1 MKKEPFNNFRKSI
14 WKAFLYF
21 SLPVTILYIPLF
33 SSAADFKLIKSE
45 LPDLPKGAWTV
56 VVIPDTQTYV
66 NRVNKH
72 GVKILDRMFEWM
84 AAEKD
89 TRNIKVV
96 VHVGDMTGG
105 NRPESWVKIRN
116 SYKKLDGILPY
127 VVCVGNHDSKE
138 GQRQQTG
145 LLDNYFKIDENP
157 LNKEFFAGSFKKD
170 ELENAYYIFEQN
182 GQKFLY
188 IALEYGVRDE
198 VVEWADKIIKRHP
211 DHHIFF
217 TVHAYIAEKSRLL
230 SKDGKPVV
238 NPRNVIKRKLIDPN
252 PNVEFLVNGH
262 YGAIKLSDKGKAK
275 YAREDIATAHLST
288 PKDKGL
294 TFHAMLFNAQ
304 WFKNGGDGWL
314 MLLEFQADNKTVH
327 VRTYSPYLK
336 AYRTGPEYDYVLHR
350 QLSKGKHKTTKLKAK
365 GNKPLIPGHR
375 RTVTRNQ
382 MSYQ

>member
-1 MKKEPFNNFRKSI
+1 MKTESLSNCRRSR
-14 WKAFLYF
+14 WKAFLRF
-21 SLPVTILYIPLF
+21 GLPVTTLCIALF
-33 SSAADFKLIKSE
+33 SHAAEFELIKGE
-45 LPDLPKGAWTV
+45 LPDLRKGAWTT

-72 GVKILDRMFEWM
+72 GFKILDRMFEWM

-116 SYKKLDGILPY
+116 SYKTLDGILPY
-127 VVCVGNHDSKE
+127 VVCVGNHDASDGK
-138 GQRQQTG
+138 RQKKG
-145 LLDNYFKIDENP
+145 RLNDYFKINENP
-157 LNKEFFAGSFKKD
+157 RNKECFVGSFEKD

-182 GQKFLY
+182 GQKYLY
-188 IALEYGVRDE
+188 IALEYHVRDE

-211 DHHIFF
+211 DHHIFI
-217 TVHAYIAEKSRLL
+217 TVHAYLTARSRGR

-238 NPRNVIKRKLIDPN
+238 NPSNVLKRKLIDPN

-262 YGAIKLSDKGKAK
+262 TGPWRLHDDGELE
-275 YAREDIATAHLST
+275 REREEIAVAHLST

-294 TFHAMLFNAQ
+294 AFHAMLFNAQ
-304 WFKNGGDGWL
+304 WLKNGGDGWL
-314 MLLEFQADNKTVH
+314 LLLEFQPDNKTVH

-336 AYRTGPEYDYVLHR
+336 AYRTGPQYDYILHR
-350 QLSKGKHKTTKLKAK
+350 QLGKGAL
-365 GNKPLIPGHR
+365 
-375 RTVTRNQ
+375 
-382 MSYQ
+382 